1 MQIEPRSFRISKK
14 LQLLT
19 KIEKLNQQ
27 KRLPLPIFT
36 YRKCN
41 YYFESYQV

>member
-19 KIEKLNQQ
+19 KIETVKSAKKTSTPYIHLQ
-27 KRLPLPIFT
+27 KM
-36 YRKCN
+36 
-41 YYFESYQV
+41 